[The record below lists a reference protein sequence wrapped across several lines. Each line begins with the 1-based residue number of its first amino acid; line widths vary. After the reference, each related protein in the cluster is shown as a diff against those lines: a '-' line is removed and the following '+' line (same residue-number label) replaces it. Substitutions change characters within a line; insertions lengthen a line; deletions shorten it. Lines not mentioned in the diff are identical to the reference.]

1 MFFHVIIYSFMKHSI
16 HKNVKQ
22 LRFLFR
28 LRRTLNSPIY
38 TARSDARE
46 QAIEEDQSYVK
57 I

>member
-1 MFFHVIIYSFMKHSI
+1 MKHST

-22 LRFLFR
+22 LRFFFR
-28 LRRTLNSPIY
+28 LRRTLNSLIY
-38 TARSDARE
+38 TARSVAIE